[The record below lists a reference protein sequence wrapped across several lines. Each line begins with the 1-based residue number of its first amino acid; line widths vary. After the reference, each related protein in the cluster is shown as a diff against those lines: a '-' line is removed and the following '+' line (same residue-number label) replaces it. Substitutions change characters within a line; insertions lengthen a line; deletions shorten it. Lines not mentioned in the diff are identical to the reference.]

1 MQELLDASACRLLA
15 VFIIDGIE
23 MMLHQWRARDHQQ
36 ILDVYFKGRH
46 PNGERVRALC
56 DAFQHAGI
64 TVDPQVFLDYLAIR
78 YLRNTIVHG
87 LSSAGSPPIPVDKKM
102 SFGVGLRRISKGS
115 FPARD

>member
-78 YLRNTIVHG
+78 YLRNTIVH
-87 LSSAGSPPIPVDKKM
+87 
-102 SFGVGLRRISKGS
+102 SKWNEHERQWLVERG
-115 FPARD
+115 FPTNTS